1 VDTRRDYLSLQD
13 LYLPIAIAVWVLFT
27 AVVVVAIVRRR
38 RRDDEQSE
46 TASPDARRSAPKLE
60 AAYVVGLTAVAVFLV
75 ATTFGV
81 MDRVDRVSA
90 SPGIQVHAISSR
102 WQWRFEYPGLG
113 VVSASTGD
121 RPTRLVVPQDTT
133 IHFTGT
139 ARDVIHAFWVPERRF
154 KRDLF
159 PGGDSRWNLRWP
171 RAGLFGGECGEF
183 CGLNHGSM
191 HFDVEVLDPAAFREW
206 VAERRRAGAT

>member
-1 VDTRRDYLSLQD
+1 MDTRRDYLSLQD

-27 AVVVVAIVRRR
+27 AVVVVAIMRRR
-38 RRDDEQSE
+38 RRDDEPPIPGS
-46 TASPDARRSAPKLE
+46 SPARSAPRLE
-60 AAYVVGLTAVAVFLV
+60 AAYVVGLTAIAAFLV
-75 ATTFGV
+75 WTTFGV

-90 SPGIQVHAISSR
+90 SPGLRVDVISSR

-121 RPTRLVVPQDTT
+121 RPSRLVVPADTT

-159 PGGDSRWNLRWP
+159 PGGDTRWDLTWP
-171 RAGLFGGECGEF
+171 NTGFFGGECGEF

-191 HFDVEVLDPAAFREW
+191 RFNVEVLDPAAFREW

>member
-1 VDTRRDYLSLQD
+1 VDTRRDYLNLQD

-27 AVVVVAIVRRR
+27 AVVVLAVVRGRR
-38 RRDDEQSE
+38 AGDPEER
-46 TASPDARRSAPKLE
+46 PGARRSAPKLE
-60 AAYVVGLTAVAVFLV
+60 AAYAVGLTAIAVFLV

-90 SPGIQVHAISSR
+90 SPGLRVHAISSR

-121 RPTRLVVPQDTT
+121 RPTSLVVPQDTT

-159 PGGDSRWNLRWP
+159 PGGDTRWDLRWP
-171 RAGLFGGECGEF
+171 RTGFFGGECGEF
-183 CGLNHGSM
+183 CGLNHASM
-191 HFDVEVLDPAAFREW
+191 RFNVEVLDGPAFRAW
-206 VAERRRAGAT
+206 VDERRREGDA

>member
-27 AVVVVAIVRRR
+27 AVVVFAVVRRR

-46 TASPDARRSAPKLE
+46 VASPDARRSAPKLE
-60 AAYVVGLTAVAVFLV
+60 VAYVIGLTAVAIFLV

-81 MDRVDRVSA
+81 MDRADRVSA
-90 SPGIQVHAISSR
+90 SPGVQVHAISSR

-121 RPTRLVVPQDTT
+121 RPTSLVVPADTT

-159 PGGDSRWNLRWP
+159 VGDTARWKLMWP
-171 RAGLFGGECGEF
+171 QTGFFGGECGEF

-191 HFDVEVLDPAAFREW
+191 RFNVEVLDGAAFREW
-206 VAERRRAGAT
+206 VAERRREGDA